1 MESHWCVFSH
11 MISDLLKGSVT
22 SVVKVNYRGASEGLR
37 GEATIITQ
45 VVLNNRAGE
54 VKVGFGVNFEVGQ

>member
-1 MESHWCVFSH
+1 